1 MSYFARGL
9 FTGIIAATVIGG
21 AAFMSTHAPAATLSK
36 ADKAALKEAT
46 ASCKHEAKG
55 KKIHWP
61 ASRAYVRDCV
71 KEALK
76 NHPNISVIQMF
87 IDNPDAKSLPVT
99 QVKDHM

>member
-1 MSYFARGL
+1 MSHFARGL
-9 FTGIIAATVIGG
+9 FTGVVAATVICGVAFVNTQAG
-21 AAFMSTHAPAATLSK
+21 AATMSK

-76 NHPNISVIQMF
+76 DHPNISVIRLY
-87 IDNPDAKSLPVT
+87 IDDPDMPVT
-99 QVKDHM
+99 QVKDHI

>member
-1 MSYFARGL
+1 MSHFARGL
-9 FTGIIAATVIGG
+9 LTGVVAATVISGFAFVSTQAG
-21 AAFMSTHAPAATLSK
+21 AATMSK

-76 NHPNISVIQMF
+76 DHPNISVIKLY
-87 IDNPDAKSLPVT
+87 IDDPDMPVT

>member
-9 FTGIIAATVIGG
+9 FTGVVTAAVIGG
-21 AAFMSTHAPAATLSK
+21 VAIASTQAGAATMSK

-61 ASRAYVRDCV
+61 ASRRYVRDCV

-76 NHPNISVIQMF
+76 DHPNISVIRLY
-87 IDNPDAKSLPVT
+87 IDDPDMPVT

>member
-1 MSYFARGL
+1 MSHFSRGL
-9 FTGIIAATVIGG
+9 FTGIVTATVIGSVAFVNTQAG
-21 AAFMSTHAPAATLSK
+21 AATMSK

-46 ASCKHEAKG
+46 LSCKHEAKG
-55 KKIHWP
+55 KKIRWP

-76 NHPNISVIQMF
+76 DHPNISVIKLY
-87 IDNPDAKSLPVT
+87 IDDPDMPVT

>member
-1 MSYFARGL
+1 MSHFARGL
-9 FTGIIAATVIGG
+9 FAGVVTATVVGTVAGVGIAD
-21 AAFMSTHAPAATLSK
+21 AASMSK

-76 NHPNISVIQMF
+76 EHPNISVIRLY
-87 IDNPDAKSLPVT
+87 IDDPDMPAT
-99 QVKDHM
+99 RVKDHM

>member
-1 MSYFARGL
+1 MSHFARGL
-9 FTGIIAATVIGG
+9 FAGIVAATVVGTVACVG
-21 AAFMSTHAPAATLSK
+21 TQADAASMSK

-46 ASCKHEAKG
+46 VSCKHEAKG

-76 NHPNISVIQMF
+76 DHPNISVIRLY
-87 IDNPDAKSLPVT
+87 IDDPDMPVT
-99 QVKDHM
+99 RVKDHM